1 MKRLAALLALAG
13 CATLAWGQS
22 SPAKPDPAKGKVIV
36 DQVCAACHGTDG
48 NSASPANPKLAGQP
62 AAYIVHQLMSFK
74 ENKDRKNPVMF
85 GMASPLS
92 PEDMQNVA
100 AYFSQ
105 QKPREG
111 VAKNA
116 LILPRGQKLYRGG
129 DASRALPAC
138 AACHGP
144 TGAGVPVLYPRIG
157 GQYAE
162 YLDAQLKAFRA
173 GERSNDPNRMMRDVA
188 GKLKDAD
195 IAALADYIAGLH

>member
-1 MKRLAALLALAG
+1 MKRLAAFIALAG
-13 CATLAWGQS
+13 CAMLAWGQAL
-22 SPAKPDPAKGKVIV
+22 PKPDPAKGQAIV
-36 DQVCAACHGTDG
+36 KQVCAACHGEDG
-48 NSASPANPKLAGQP
+48 NSTSPANPKLAGQP
-62 AAYIVHQLMSFK
+62 AAYIVLQLVSFK

-105 QKPREG
+105 QKARQG
-111 VAKNA
+111 AAKNPK
-116 LILPRGQKLYRGG
+116 ILSLGQKLYRGG
-129 DASRALPAC
+129 DSARELPAC
-138 AACHGP
+138 AGCHGP
-144 TGAGVPVLYPRIG
+144 TGAGVPVLYPRLG

-173 GERSNDPNRMMRDVA
+173 GDRSNDPNHMMRDVA